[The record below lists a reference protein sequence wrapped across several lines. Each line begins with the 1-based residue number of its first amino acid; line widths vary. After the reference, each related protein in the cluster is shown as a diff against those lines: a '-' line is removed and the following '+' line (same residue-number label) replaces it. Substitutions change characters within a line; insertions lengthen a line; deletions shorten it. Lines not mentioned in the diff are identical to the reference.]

1 MSRRRRGRR
10 PSPPPAAATKPPPPA
25 PEAQSSTGRSW
36 LFVLFIAL
44 AGALIGRYVSS
55 DFPSGAR
62 DTFDLL
68 LAVGFAFV
76 LAASY
81 RRWMRG
87 VIQRRRESQ
96 QRRR

>member
-1 MSRRRRGRR
+1 MSGRRRGRR
-10 PSPPPAAATKPPPPA
+10 PSPLSTAAIKPPPPS
-25 PEAQSSTGRSW
+25 PEAPSPSGRSW
-36 LFVLFIAL
+36 LFVFFIAL

-87 VIQRRRESQ
+87 VIQRRREAQ